1 MLIPKPPTRFIER
14 WKINADET
22 LRSDPEF
29 QSLKGEAQAALR
41 LATQE
46 SLTAHRYEFTEDGL
60 LLFGREGQ
68 LLPIAKYE
76 VDHAVTTASPVLT
89 LLGLRDGSAKRLN
102 FAIHRCEG
110 WFLREAHTTVL
121 SRD

>member
-1 MLIPKPPTRFIER
+1 MSFIRHRKWGLTALFALGLIGASIAYYLIPKPPETRFIER

-22 LRSDPEF
+22 LRADPEF

-46 SLTAHRYEFTEDGL
+46 SLTAQRYEFTEDGL

-68 LLPIAKYE
+68 LLHCQI
-76 VDHAVTTASPVLT
+76 
-89 LLGLRDGSAKRLN
+89 
-102 FAIHRCEG
+102 
-110 WFLREAHTTVL
+110 
-121 SRD
+121 